1 MQPQGWYQDPYG
13 VHEDRYFSEGQPTK
27 LVRDGEGE
35 VYDPPPP
42 GEPPEPLIEVPE
54 VEPLD
59 GSALLRADDPTAGPV
74 TYDREKAFEAAAA
87 AELACQPQTLDP

>member
-35 VYDPPPP
+35 VYP
-42 GEPPEPLIEVPE
+42 
-54 VEPLD
+54 
-59 GSALLRADDPTAGPV
+59 
-74 TYDREKAFEAAAA
+74 
-87 AELACQPQTLDP
+87 